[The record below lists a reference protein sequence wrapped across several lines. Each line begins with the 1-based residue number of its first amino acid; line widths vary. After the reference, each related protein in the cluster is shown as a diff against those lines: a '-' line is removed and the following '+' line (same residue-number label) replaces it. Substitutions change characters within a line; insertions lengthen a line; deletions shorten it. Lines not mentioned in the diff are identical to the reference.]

1 MSKQRESMF
10 HRLTDTE
17 GNFLTGKLLIAMP
30 AMQDPWFER
39 SVVYLCAHSE
49 EWAMGLVLNRLVD
62 SLSFPDLLAQL
73 GIEQSTERP
82 IQVHFGGP
90 VETGRGF
97 VLHST
102 EYLQDS
108 SLQIDDSVALTA
120 TVDILRDIA
129 QDRGPRHH
137 LLALGY
143 AGWGPGQL
151 DQEIQANGWLIVD
164 PDETLLF
171 DPDLDA
177 KWQKAVDKI
186 GLDVGKLSGAAG
198 HA

>member
-1 MSKQRESMF
+1 MF
-10 HRLTDTE
+10 DRLTSAE
-17 GNFLTGKLLIAMP
+17 GDSLTGKLLIAMP
-30 AMQDPWFER
+30 TMDDPWFER

-49 EWAMGLVLNRLVD
+49 EWAMGLMLNRLVD
-62 SLSFPDLLAQL
+62 SLSFPDLLNQL
-73 GIEQSTERP
+73 GIEPATERP

-108 SLQIDDSVALTA
+108 SLQIDEMVALTA

-151 DQEIQANGWLIVD
+151 DHEIQSNGWLIVD
-164 PDETLLF
+164 PDEALLF
-171 DPDLDA
+171 NPDLDR
-177 KWQKAVDKI
+177 KWQMAVDKI
-186 GLDVGKLSGAAG
+186 GLDVSKLSGSAG

>member
-1 MSKQRESMF
+1 MF
-10 HRLTDTE
+10 DRLSEAE

-30 AMQDPWFER
+30 SMQDPWFER

-49 EWAMGLVLNRLVD
+49 EWAMGLVLNRLVE
-62 SLSFPDLLAQL
+62 SLSFPDLLEQL
-73 GIEQSTERP
+73 GIESATERA
-82 IQVHFGGP
+82 IRVHFGGP

-108 SLQIDDSVALTA
+108 SLQIDDGVALTA

-129 QDRGPRHH
+129 HDRGPRRH

-171 DPDLDA
+171 DSDLEG

-186 GLDVGKLSGAAG
+186 GLDVAKLSGFAG

>member
-1 MSKQRESMF
+1 MF
-10 HRLTDTE
+10 ERLTKAG

-30 AMQDPWFER
+30 SMQDPWFER

-49 EWAMGLVLNRLVD
+49 EWAMGLMLNRLVE
-62 SLSFPDLLAQL
+62 SLSFPDLLEQL
-73 GIEQSTERP
+73 GIEPATERP
-82 IQVHFGGP
+82 IKVHFGGP

-108 SLQIDDSVALTA
+108 SLQIDEAVALTA

-151 DQEIQANGWLIVD
+151 DQEIQANGWLTVE
-164 PDETLLF
+164 PDEALLF

-186 GLDVGKLSGAAG
+186 GLDVGKLSGFAG

>member
-1 MSKQRESMF
+1 MF
-10 HRLTDTE
+10 DRLSEAE

-30 AMQDPWFER
+30 SMQDPWFER

-49 EWAMGLVLNRLVD
+49 EWAMGLVLNRLVE

-73 GIEQSTERP
+73 GIEDTASPP

-108 SLQIDDSVALTA
+108 SLQIDESVALTA

-129 QDRGPRHH
+129 HGRGPRRH

-171 DPDLDA
+171 DGDLQN

-186 GLDVGKLSGAAG
+186 GLDLGKLSGVAG

>member
-1 MSKQRESMF
+1 MF
-10 HRLTDTE
+10 ERLSEAE

-30 AMQDPWFER
+30 SMQDAWFER
-39 SVVYLCAHSE
+39 AVVYLCAHSE
-49 EWAMGLVLNRLVD
+49 EWAMGLMLNRLVE
-62 SLSFPDLLAQL
+62 SLSFPDLLDQL
-73 GIEQSTERP
+73 GIEHATAQP

-108 SLQIDDSVALTA
+108 SLQIDETVALTA

-129 QDRGPRHH
+129 RGRGPRQH

-171 DPDLDA
+171 DADLGG
-177 KWQKAVDKI
+177 KWQKAVDKL
-186 GLDVGKLSGAAG
+186 GLDVGQLSAAAG

>member
-1 MSKQRESMF
+1 MF
-10 HRLTDTE
+10 DRLTEAE

-30 AMQDPWFER
+30 SMQDPWFER

-49 EWAMGLVLNRLVD
+49 EWAMGLVLNRLVE
-62 SLSFPDLLAQL
+62 SLSFPDLLEQL
-73 GIEQSTERP
+73 GIELATAQP

-108 SLQIDDSVALTA
+108 SLQIDDTVALTA

-129 QDRGPRHH
+129 RGRGPRQH

-171 DPDLDA
+171 DADLGG
-177 KWQKAVDKI
+177 KWQKAVDKL
-186 GLDVGKLSGAAG
+186 GLDVGQLSAAAG

>member
-1 MSKQRESMF
+1 MF
-10 HRLTDTE
+10 DRLTSSD
-17 GNFLTGKLLIAMP
+17 GDSLTGKLLIAMP
-30 AMQDPWFER
+30 AMDDPWFER
-39 SVVYLCAHSE
+39 SVIYLCAHSE
-49 EWAMGLVLNRLVD
+49 EWAMGLMLNRLVD
-62 SLSFPDLLAQL
+62 SLSFPDLLEQL
-73 GIEQSTERP
+73 GIQPATERP

-108 SLQIDDSVALTA
+108 SLQIDEMVALTA

-129 QDRGPRHH
+129 HDRGPRHH

-151 DQEIQANGWLIVD
+151 DSEIQSNGWLIVD
-164 PDETLLF
+164 PDEALLF
-171 DPDLDA
+171 DPNLDR
-177 KWQKAVDKI
+177 KWQMAVDKI
-186 GLDVGKLSGAAG
+186 GLDVAKLSGSAG